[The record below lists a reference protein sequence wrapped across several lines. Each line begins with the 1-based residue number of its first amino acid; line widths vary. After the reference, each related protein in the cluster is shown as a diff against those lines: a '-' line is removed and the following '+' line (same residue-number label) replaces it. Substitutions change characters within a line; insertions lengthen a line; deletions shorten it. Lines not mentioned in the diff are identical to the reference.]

1 MRPVIYQLV
10 VRLFGNT
17 NETRKVDGTL
27 AENGCGRFE
36 DIDDRALAS
45 IRALGATH
53 IYLTGVL
60 RQATLTDYTPLGL
73 PADDPDVVKGIAG
86 SFFAIRDYYDVCP
99 DYAREPEHRVA
110 ELEALVGRIH
120 AAGMRVLL
128 DLVPNHVA
136 RGYGSVVFPERDFG
150 AGDDS
155 SKFFSPANDF
165 YYLPGQSLRL
175 EKPQYWNPIGVVFD
189 GRFGP
194 EDGGPGRTPKVTGNN
209 VVSGRTSA
217 TDWYETVKLNY
228 GLYFLEPSRSVYNDS
243 DPTWAK
249 VDRII
254 EYWQSKGI
262 DGFRVDFAHYVPRPA
277 WEYLLR
283 RAKERSA
290 QTFFLAEA
298 YEELPQLLGAG
309 FDAVYHDEPYDALK
323 RVYQQT
329 GSLDDLDR
337 LLSRMT
343 NEQRNRY
350 AYYLEN
356 HDERRVASAIVRD
369 GGADASGFGSAAA
382 GKQLA
387 PILYLVS
394 GGPILFFN
402 GQEVGEPASGAE
414 GFSGDD
420 GRTSIYDYGLM
431 PELAKWVNGHRYD
444 GARLSDEQR
453 ELRDYYADLLAISQ
467 LEEARSDGYW
477 GLRYLNAQSAPLLF
491 PFARYVSGGG
501 SLLVVV
507 ANFAP
512 GGDVVA
518 RIRVPRELS
527 AAAGLEGELEV
538 TCILDGSGSADEP
551 VIRST
556 VAELDAAG
564 MAVEIANQCSNV
576 YRITGAAPVAR
587 AGSEPFAVQP
597 IGVIHTPW
605 KDKASAPRQAVAAK
619 EVEGVIELFG
629 APGMLD
635 ALHGLETF
643 DAIWVIYRFHA
654 NDGHWRPK
662 VRPPRS
668 TVKRGVFATRSPHR
682 PNGLGLSAV
691 RLVRIEGMKLYVRG
705 VDMLDGTPV
714 IDLKPYVPYADALV
728 DANSGW
734 LDAACDPGPRY
745 EVQWDELARRQTA
758 WLATHHGMD
767 LVAAAETI
775 LRAGPEPHAY
785 RRIREI
791 GEGKRR
797 LAIKSWRF
805 DFREEGGALIIES
818 VSSGYRRAELDKG
831 VGEEVALHRAFNEEF
846 AG

>member
-36 DIDDRALAS
+36 DIDEHALAAL
-45 IRALGATH
+45 RALGATH
-53 IYLTGVL
+53 VYLTGVL

-73 PADDPDVVKGIAG
+73 PPDDPDVVKGIAG

-99 DYAREPEHRVA
+99 DYAREPEHRMA
-110 ELEALVGRIH
+110 ELEALVSRIH
-120 AAGMRVLL
+120 AAGMRVLI

-136 RGYGSVVFPERDFG
+136 RGYRSVIFPERDFG
-150 AGDDS
+150 VGDDS

-175 EKPQYWNPIGVVFD
+175 ERPPHWSPHGVMFD

-209 VVSGRTSA
+209 VVSGQNSA

-228 GLYFLEPSRSVYNDS
+228 GLYFLDPSRSVYS
-243 DPTWAK
+243 HADPTWAK
-249 VDRII
+249 VDQII
-254 EYWQSKGI
+254 AFWQSKGI
-262 DGFRVDFAHYVPRPA
+262 DGFRVDFAHYVPKPA
-277 WEYLLR
+277 WDFLLQQ
-283 RAKERSA
+283 ARSRNA
-290 QTFFLAEA
+290 ETFFLAEA
-298 YEELPQLLGAG
+298 YEDLPSLLKAG

-329 GSLDDLDR
+329 GSLEDLDR

-343 NEQRNRY
+343 NEQRSRY

-356 HDERRVASAIVRD
+356 HDERRVASAIVRE
-369 GGADASGFGSAAA
+369 GGPDASGFGSAAA

-402 GQEVGEPASGAE
+402 GQEFGEPAAGAK

-420 GRTSIYDYGLM
+420 GRSSIFDYGAM

-444 GARLSDEQR
+444 GGGLSEAQR
-453 ELRDYYADLLAISQ
+453 ELRDYYADLLAVSQ
-467 LEEARSDGYW
+467 LAEARSEHYW
-477 GLRYLNAQSAPLLF
+477 GLRYLNAQAAPLLF
-491 PFARYVSGGG
+491 PFARYAPAGG

-512 GGDVVA
+512 GGDVA
-518 RIRVPRELS
+518 AKIRIPRELS

-551 VIRST
+551 VTRVS
-556 VAELDAAG
+556 VAELDAVG
-564 MAVEIANQCSNV
+564 MAVELANQCSNV
-576 YRITGAAPVAR
+576 YRITAGTPAAR
-587 AGSEPFAVQP
+587 AGSEAFSIAP
-597 IGVIHTPW
+597 IGVIRTPF

-619 EVEGVIELFG
+619 EVEGVIELFA

-635 ALHGLETF
+635 ALQGLETF

-691 RLVRIEGMKLYVRG
+691 RLVRVEGMRLHVRG

-714 IDLKPYVPYADALV
+714 IDVKPYVPYADALV

-734 LDAACDPGPRY
+734 LDAARDPGPRY
-745 EVQWDELARRQTA
+745 EVRWEERARNQAA
-758 WLATHHGMD
+758 WLLAHHATD
-767 LVAAAETI
+767 LIAPAETI

-785 RRIREI
+785 RRIRELA
-791 GEGKRR
+791 EGKRR
-797 LAIKSWRF
+797 LAIKSWRL
-805 DFREEGGALIIES
+805 DFRQEDGALIVES
-818 VSSGYRRAELDKG
+818 IASGYRRVELDKG
-831 VGEEVALHRAFNEEF
+831 VGGELAVHRAFNQQF
-846 AG
+846 AE